1 MFEDDRGRLLQIA
14 EWIDRL
20 NEGFAV
26 RSELADQVIWWLLGR
41 IEQCCERLS
50 AAYRA
55 RHPEIAALGLPT
67 MDQVLNDQPPPVSV
81 ATALARRVIDT
92 FAPLLNALPPPP
104 PLRAPHPKPGSR
116 HDDIATELRK
126 MEPRLREEGITALY
140 MFGSAARREDGPESD
155 IDLTFQVAPVGGGT
169 FSRWDQLRIADEL
182 AAAMGL
188 KVDLVEWSALQE
200 EIKERVTQDL
210 IRIFGE
216 LSSET

>member
-26 RSELADQVIWWLLGR
+26 RSELADQVIWWRLGR

-116 HDDIATELRK
+116 HVRI
-126 MEPRLREEGITALY
+126 G
-140 MFGSAARREDGPESD
+140 GAARGWSRVRHRL
-155 IDLTFQVAPVGGGT
+155 DLPSRASGGRHIQPVG
-169 FSRWDQLRIADEL
+169 S
-182 AAAMGL
+182 
-188 KVDLVEWSALQE
+188 VEDC
-200 EIKERVTQDL
+200 R
-210 IRIFGE
+210 
-216 LSSET
+216 